1 MEKHAEFDEIRPYH
15 DEELPQVFEELIAD
29 PQFQH
34 IATVAMPGIPFEVL
48 AQGMRQCK
56 TKSEF
61 QKNFGYKILWNIAK
75 SCCDGLTLD
84 HTAIKDKKLAYTYIS
99 NHRDITLDSGFLSV
113 LLVDQGMDTVEI
125 AIGDNLL
132 IYPWIKKFVRTNK
145 SFIVQR
151 GLSMRQQLES
161 SQRLSRYI
169 HHTITD
175 KNQSIWIAQREGR
188 AKDSSD
194 HTQESLLKMLA
205 MEGGEGDAIERLL
218 SLNIAPL
225 CISYEYDPCDY
236 LKAKEFQLKRDN
248 PDYKK
253 SVDDDLLNMATG
265 ITGYK
270 GRVHFKVAS
279 CINEELLKVED
290 NLSKQDLFTS
300 VAVIIDKAIHSN
312 YTLYAGN
319 YVAYDLLLGNGEF
332 AGKYT
337 EEEKAHFEEYVQK
350 QLDKIDIPNKDIPFL
365 KEKILYMYANPLI
378 NYLEATK

>member
-1 MEKHAEFDEIRPYH
+1 MEKHAEFDEIRPYY

-34 IATVAMPGIPFEVL
+34 IATGAMPGIPFEVL

-61 QKNFGYKILWNIAK
+61 QRNFGYKILWNIAK

-84 HTAIKDKKLAYTYIS
+84 HTAIKDKKKAYMYMS

-175 KNQSIWIAQREGR
+175 KKQSIWIAQREGR

-205 MEGGEGDAIERLL
+205 MEGEGDAIERLV

-248 PDYKK
+248 PEYKK
-253 SVDDDLLNMATG
+253 SVNDDLLNMATG

-279 CINEELLKVED
+279 CINDELVKLEN

-300 VAVIIDKAIHSN
+300 VAAMIDKAIHSN

-319 YVAYDLLLGNGEF
+319 YVAYDLLRVNDTF
-332 AGKYT
+332 AAKYT
-337 EEEKAHFEEYVQK
+337 EEEKQHFEEYVQK
-350 QLDKIDIPNKDIPFL
+350 QLDKIDIPNKDVSFL
-365 KEKILYMYANPLI
+365 KEKILWMYANPLI

>member
-205 MEGGEGDAIERLL
+205 MEGGEGDVIERLS

-253 SVDDDLLNMATG
+253 SVNDDLLSMATG

-270 GRVHFKVAS
+270 GRVHFKVAP
-279 CINEELLKVED
+279 CINEELLKLEG
-290 NLSKQDLFTS
+290 NLSKQDLFAN
-300 VAVIIDKAIHSN
+300 VAVIIDKAIHRN

-319 YVAYDLLLGNGEF
+319 YVACDLLLGNGEF

-350 QLDKIDIPNKDIPFL
+350 QLEKIDIPDKDIPFL
-365 KEKILYMYANPLI
+365 REKILYMYANPLI

>member
-248 PDYKK
+248 SDYKK

-337 EEEKAHFEEYVQK
+337 EQEKAHFEEYVQK

>member
-84 HTAIKDKKLAYTYIS
+84 HTAIKDKKRAYTYIS

-337 EEEKAHFEEYVQK
+337 EQEKAHFEEYVQK

>member
-1 MEKHAEFDEIRPYH
+1 MEKHAEFDEIRPYY

-34 IATVAMPGIPFEVL
+34 IATGAMPGIPFEVL

-61 QKNFGYKILWNIAK
+61 QRNFGYKILWNIAK

-84 HTAIKDKKLAYTYIS
+84 HTAIKDKKQAYMYMS

-205 MEGGEGDAIERLL
+205 MEGEGDAIERLV

-248 PDYKK
+248 PEYKK
-253 SVDDDLLNMATG
+253 SVNDDLLNMATG

-279 CINEELLKVED
+279 CINDELLKLEN

-300 VAVIIDKAIHSN
+300 VAAMIDKAIHSN
-312 YTLYAGN
+312 YTFYAGN
-319 YVAYDLLLGNGEF
+319 YVAYDCLLGNHEF
-332 AGKYT
+332 ADKYT
-337 EEEKAHFEEYVQK
+337 EKEKQHFEDYLQK
-350 QLDKIDIPNKDIPFL
+350 QLDKIDIPDKDVSFL
-365 KEKILYMYANPLI
+365 REKILRMYANPLI

>member
-34 IATVAMPGIPFEVL
+34 IANVAMPGIPFEVL